1 MSSPKETKK
10 IKLSQKKLDILK
22 KHAQKQKT
30 KPNVTADE
38 KETKKIKLSPEKFD
52 ILKKHKQKKAVEKQK
67 NQISTTRFQI
77 LLDRQ

>member
-38 KETKKIKLSPEKFD
+38 KETKKIKLSPEAID
-52 ILKKHKQKKAVEKQK
+52 ILKKHASFEGLYS
-67 NQISTTRFQI
+67 NLRI
-77 LLDRQ
+77 LVLVTP